1 MYLIF
6 FNTCQTIVFVTQM
19 FYNMLEFLNTV
30 QVSLVN
36 PTRNGQRKKYEFI
49 ADTFSY
55 IPQLTDNES
64 GNYWNCDK
72 TIVVDLPDEETRRTF
87 SIERSAIVTI
97 KTSDRKSHN
106 IGTADIPAR
115 VQISSNLNS
124 ANLVIKCKMLTDPLL

>member
-1 MYLIF
+1 
-6 FNTCQTIVFVTQM
+6 
-19 FYNMLEFLNTV
+19 MLEFLNAI

-36 PTRNGQRKKYEFI
+36 PDGHRMGKVYDFV

-55 IPQLTDNES
+55 IPQLTDNEV

-72 TIVVDLPDEETRRTF
+72 TIVIDLPDEETRRIF

-97 KTSDRKSHN
+97 KTSDRKTHN
-106 IGTADIPAR
+106 IGTSDIPAR
-115 VQISSNLNS
+115 VQISSNLTS

>member
-1 MYLIF
+1 
-6 FNTCQTIVFVTQM
+6 M